1 MDVSDLAISLPAGL
15 GIAALLL
22 GALLGAV
29 LPTCLYV
36 YVEPRGRRLWA
47 TQGDTPST
55 RRAPLLVRLTAW
67 LGFAIGQAG
76 VVLLAVPVLCGA
88 LLYVQIRLGALS
100 PVGLGITGALGLAAL
115 VQAALAFRLVPLGVR
130 LLARNARECQRAASV
145 ARLNGTVHGVILA
158 GALSLGWAMRTLPG
172 LVRPVLRH
180 TLEWTALRPVAAF
193 AIVCLLHAL
202 LLGRSGQLTRD
213 KQDK

>member
-1 MDVSDLAISLPAGL
+1 MDMSDLALSLPAGL

-22 GALLGAV
+22 VAFLGAI

-36 YVEPRGRRLWA
+36 YVEPRGRTQWA
-47 TQGDTPST
+47 TAGDTPST

-67 LGFAIGQAG
+67 LSFAIGQTA
-76 VVLLAVPVLCGA
+76 VALLLVPVTCGG

-100 PVGLGITGALGLAAL
+100 PIGLGITGALGLAAL
-115 VQAALAFRLVPLGVR
+115 VQAALALQLVPLGVR
-130 LLARNARECQRAASV
+130 LLARNAREGQRAASL
-145 ARLNGTVHGVILA
+145 ARLNGTIHGVILA
-158 GALSLGWAMRTLPG
+158 GALSLGWAMRTMPG

-180 TLEWTALRPVAAF
+180 TLEWTAVRPVAAF
-193 AIVCLLHAL
+193 AIVCLLQAL
-202 LLGRSGQLTRD
+202 LLGRSGQLMQD